1 MKNTR
6 KEILQLSYPIILQ
19 SLIVYLVMAAENLL
33 AARISPNAFAAL
45 TLTTQIY
52 NITSLVIQGITGGG
66 NILFAR
72 YFGKKDYA
80 HMRYIIRY
88 EFMFTAV
95 FIGSISVFC
104 LSAPR
109 MVMAI
114 LTDHEDLIHLGS
126 IYIRIMGLT
135 WLLTS
140 CSMIIT
146 QVLRTVGEASIPMK
160 TAAAE
165 MGAELAAAVIIVLS
179 GLSPEGKLRAIALSF
194 LVCKLLEF
202 GILCVC
208 LTRKTAEWK
217 QDGEEKVKGFFR
229 PFVQTVLPVTA
240 NELLWALGT
249 SILVMFVGRQ
259 SQTVIS
265 AYGICTTA
273 ESLAGVLLTGVDL
286 SGSMVLGRNIAK
298 GYDKIVEI
306 RKTLRK
312 LALGSGGLEI
322 LVLLGMLVL
331 APYIYGLGAEVNRLC
346 VYLLLIDAGVEL
358 FKGVQCMNMTGILR
372 ALGDVRFCF
381 LNDILFQW
389 LYIIPGTWL
398 LLNVLQAP
406 FAVVFFFMKTDQ
418 IIKVFTSES
427 RIRFV
432 LEKNYAKSS
441 ENSYPQ
447 GTP

>member
-1 MKNTR
+1 MENSK

-19 SLIVYLVMAAENLL
+19 SMIVYLVMAAENLL
-33 AARISPNAFAAL
+33 VARISSGAFAAL

-88 EFMFTAV
+88 EFIFTAV
-95 FIGSISVFC
+95 FIGSISAFC
-104 LSAPR
+104 LLAPR
-109 MVMAI
+109 VAMAI
-114 LTDHEDLIHLGS
+114 LTDHEDLIYLGS
-126 IYIRIMGLT
+126 IYIRIMGMT
-135 WLLTS
+135 WLLAS
-140 CSMIIT
+140 CSMILT

-179 GLSPEGKLRAIALSF
+179 GLSPESKLRAIALSF

-202 GILCVC
+202 GVLCVC

-217 QDGEEKVKGFFR
+217 VAGREKVRGFFR

-249 SILVMFVGRQ
+249 SVLVMFVGRQ

-273 ESLAGVLLTGVDL
+273 ESLAGVLLAGVDL

-398 LLNVLQAP
+398 LLNVLQVP
-406 FAVVFFFMKTDQ
+406 FAAVFFFMKTDQ

-441 ENSYPQ
+441 ENS
-447 GTP
+447 